1 MNIYISNISFHTT
14 EEMLVQMFS
23 AHGKVRNARIVK
35 DDIQRAGPRI
45 GFVEMQ
51 SFEAGQEAIRHL
63 NGKEIQGRSLRVSQ
77 AREQNGNKRN

>member
-23 AHGKVRNARIVK
+23 QHGKVRNARIVK
-35 DDIQRAGPRI
+35 DVTPGAGPRF

-51 SFEAGQEAIRHL
+51 SYEAGQEAIKHL
-63 NGKEIQGRSLRVSQ
+63 DGKEIQGRLLRVSQ
-77 AREQNGNKRN
+77 AREKYGNKRN